1 MSDKRALAERFC
13 QDLPAVADV
22 PSEEIGCSICFD
34 TLGGSDTSVEP
45 AERRMIQTNC
55 NHSFHYLCLS
65 KWLSQNGNGR
75 CPFCRRDLL
84 NSNESPLDERFFE
97 DADYS
102 GAWSLYNDQPFHD
115 EHRGNQSWLNTSE
128 QALRMAEQYE
138 RAQHQR
144 LSLLHALVALTEEN
158 TTLTHA
164 ELEYCRRISNGE
176 HEQPDMA
183 RRARLADLR
192 TQQNHLFREV
202 WIMDV
207 RVEDLLSE
215 ELRLRYIADA
225 ELLSLSTLQ

>member
-13 QDLPAVADV
+13 QDLPAVAED
-22 PSEEIGCSICFD
+22 PSEEIGCSICLD
-34 TLGGSDTSVEP
+34 TLEGPDTSVEP
-45 AERRMIQTNC
+45 AERRMVETSC

-65 KWLSQNGNGR
+65 KWLSQNEDGR

-84 NSNESPLDERFFE
+84 NFNDSPLDERFFDDTNDPE
-97 DADYS
+97 T
-102 GAWSLYNDQPFHD
+102 WSLYNDQPFHH
-115 EHRGNQSWLNTSE
+115 ELRGSPSWLNASE

-144 LSLLHALVALTEEN
+144 LPLLHALMALTEEN
-158 TTLTHA
+158 TDLTQA

-176 HEQPDMA
+176 HEQPDMV

-225 ELLSLSTLQ
+225 ELLSLSTFQ

>member
-13 QDLPAVADV
+13 QDLAAVADS
-22 PSEEIGCSICFD
+22 PSEEIGCSICLD
-34 TLGGSDTSVEP
+34 TLEGSDTSVGP
-45 AERRMIQTNC
+45 AERRMIQTSC
-55 NHSFHYLCLS
+55 NHAFHYLCLS
-65 KWLSQNGNGR
+65 KWLSQNEDGR
-75 CPFCRRDLL
+75 CPFCRGDLL
-84 NSNESPLDERFFE
+84 NSNDSPLDERFLD
-97 DADYS
+97 DANES
-102 GAWSLYNDQPFHD
+102 GTWSLYNDQPFHD
-115 EHRGNQSWLNTSE
+115 ELGGNPSWLNASE

-144 LSLLHALVALTEEN
+144 LPLLHALVALTEEN
-158 TTLTHA
+158 TDLTRA

-183 RRARLADLR
+183 RRARLADLK

-225 ELLSLSTLQ
+225 ELLSLNTLQ